1 MTSPN
6 LDIDMMRLFKA
17 LCDCGS
23 LSLAAKELN
32 VSIPAASR
40 LLAKLRQVFGEDLF
54 LRGAHGMTPSIRAT
68 ELYAPIAGML
78 ASYGKL
84 FVCAIPEPGSMTA
97 TIRIGARSEL
107 DFTYL
112 DTALAHVLAKAPNL
126 SIELAALGVD
136 LEEALV
142 ANRIDLAFGARDVF
156 GAWRANGAVDV
167 LGRDAF
173 VHVTGCA
180 HPLAEEARLRVLAES
195 DLRGCRRVCAN
206 LSTVLAVL
214 GANMLRAMLPFS
226 WARRFAAKGARRFS
240 VGSRGASTN
249 SRSCA
254 TVCGFRMRYSTGL

>member
-84 FVCAIPEPGSMTA
+84 FVCAIPEPGSMTT

-156 GAWRANGAVDV
+156 GAGRSTCSGA
-167 LGRDAF
+167 
-173 VHVTGCA
+173 T
-180 HPLAEEARLRVLAES
+180 
-195 DLRGCRRVCAN
+195 
-206 LSTVLAVL
+206 
-214 GANMLRAMLPFS
+214 
-226 WARRFAAKGARRFS
+226 
-240 VGSRGASTN
+240 
-249 SRSCA
+249 RSC
-254 TVCGFRMRYSTGL
+254 T

>member
-1 MTSPN
+1 MLLQGRRLRREVCRLPNRSRILGASVVSALSPNHPMTSPN

-84 FVCAIPEPGSMTA
+84 FVCAIPEPGSMTT

-126 SIELAALGVD
+126 SIELAALGDD
-136 LEEALV
+136 LEEAIV
-142 ANRIDLAFGARDVF
+142 ANRIDLAFGARGDSRPGRGERARTRVRAQPSADF
-156 GAWRANGAVDV
+156 GCGTQLVCERGAPNIP
-167 LGRDAF
+167 LGGRPTRGLARGEKGRDGRSRTRRRP
-173 VHVTGCA
+173 VTDA
-180 HPLAEEARLRVLAES
+180 
-195 DLRGCRRVCAN
+195 
-206 LSTVLAVL
+206 
-214 GANMLRAMLPFS
+214 
-226 WARRFAAKGARRFS
+226 
-240 VGSRGASTN
+240 
-249 SRSCA
+249 
-254 TVCGFRMRYSTGL
+254 